1 MKLVTVFFARSKA
14 YQKFLTVWLKSA
26 KKYMPDIPIK
36 IIKPKKTKSIDHK
49 RDTAIAFLEAAKYA
63 LNSDEPLMITDVD
76 MMFTGRID
84 TIRNRKFDIAVTVR
98 DYRAKYNTGLWF
110 YRPTDGAKRFLVS
123 WIYNTKWIVKNFKK
137 CTELIGTHGGID
149 QASLWMTINLKHI
162 RKINILELPCQIW
175 NACQTEWENVN
186 KRTKIVH
193 VKSKL
198 RLTATGRN
206 KVPEDMQ
213 YLKPL
218 IKKWRS
224 YL

>member
-1 MKLVTVFFARSKA
+1 MKLITVFFARHKG
-14 YQKFLTVWLKSA
+14 YQRFLTVWERSA
-26 KKYMPDIPIK
+26 RKVMPDIEIK

-49 RDTAIAFLEAAKYA
+49 RDTAIAFYEAAYYA
-63 LNSDEPLMITDVD
+63 LKSNEPLMITDVD

-84 TIRNRKFDIAVTVR
+84 TAWKYKFDIAVTVR
-98 DYRAKYNTGLWF
+98 KYRAKYNTGLWF
-110 YRPTDGAKRFLVS
+110 YRPTSKAKRFLKL
-123 WIYNTKWIVKNFKK
+123 WITNTQYIVKNFKT
-137 CTELIGTHGGID
+137 CTKLIGENGGID
-149 QASLWMTINLKHI
+149 QASLYMTILQIKD
-162 RKINILELPCQIW
+162 INILELPCQKW

-186 KRTKIVH
+186 RETKIIH

-198 RLTATGRN
+198 KLTATGRN
-206 KVPEDMQ
+206 KVPKDMQ

>member
-1 MKLVTVFFARSKA
+1 MKLITVYFARSKN
-14 YQKFLTVWLKSA
+14 YKNFLTVWERSA
-26 KKYMPDIPIK
+26 RRVMPAIRIK
-36 IIKPKKTKSIDHK
+36 IIKPGKSKSIDHK
-49 RDTAIAFLEAAKYA
+49 RDTAIAFIEAANYA
-63 LNSDEPLMITDVD
+63 LKSNEALIITDVD
-76 MMFTGRID
+76 MMFTDRVD
-84 TIRNRKFDIAVTVR
+84 TAWEQKFDIAVTVR

-110 YRPTDGAKRFLVS
+110 YRPTKKAKKFLKL
-123 WIYNTKWIVKNFKK
+123 WIKNTNWIVNNFKK
-137 CTELIGTHGGID
+137 LTELIGTHGGID
-149 QASLWMTINLKHI
+149 QASLFMTINSIKNI
-162 RKINILELPCQIW
+162 DILELPCQIW

-186 KRTKIVH
+186 KETKVIH

-206 KVPEDMQ
+206 EVPEKMQ